1 MNFSKTNKRWL
12 ISLNEIKEYFNNN
25 NTTRCLNAFRDRRL
39 HGTWHSFLLNNKV
52 IIKNESGYYKWK
64 ENIPVSKKLIDKY
77 REYRDFNK
85 QITRQRQTTLPS
97 MFSPPPHYIKDAI
110 KGTVTVVPQGKEKE
124 FIESTKVAQPQQRR
138 EFSFGWGFINIKF

>member
-39 HGTWHSFLLNNKV
+39 HGTWHSFLLSNKI

-64 ENIPVSKKLIDKY
+64 ENIPVSKRLIDKY

-85 QITRQRQTTLPS
+85 QITRQRQTTIPFAPS
-97 MFSPPPHYIKDAI
+97 PHYIKDAI
-110 KGTVTVVPQGKEKE
+110 KGRVTVVPQGKEKE
-124 FIESTKVAQPQQRR
+124 FIESTKVAQPQQLKT
-138 EFSFGWGFINIKF
+138 FSLFWGLLKFNY